1 MITSDSNIGQSAS
14 PLVFCT
20 EFSVIN
26 RHDFQQAARHFRSGR
41 LSLSDF
47 TEKVYGRDAPADES
61 RHSEKTDY
69 QLPVRSDNA
78 HKGDLGRVLVVGGSV
93 GMAGAIA
100 LAGCAALRT
109 GSGLVRV
116 ITPSDVQLLVSSFS
130 PCLMVVPAAT
140 CDGSFADQAVE
151 LILEHCQWA
160 DVVALGPGMGCTETG
175 QEIVRKLYQQLAQPL
190 VVDADGLN
198 NLADA
203 GCDLSEHQG
212 MRILT
217 PHPGEFQRLIGQ
229 AVTDRGQLEELA
241 VQLADRHQLT
251 LVLKGHRTLVTD
263 GQRQCHNPTGNSGM
277 ATAGSGDVLT
287 GIVASLLGQGLSP
300 LNSALTGCYV
310 HGLAGDLAAKRLGKA
325 SLLAS
330 DLLVSLPESI
340 QRVEKNV

>member
-1 MITSDSNIGQSAS
+1 M
-14 PLVFCT
+14 
-20 EFSVIN
+20 IN

-47 TEKVYGRDAPADES
+47 TEKVYGPNAPADES
-61 RHSEKTDY
+61 RHSEKTDC

-100 LAGCAALRT
+100 LAAQAALRT

-116 ITPSDVQLLVSSFS
+116 IVPSDVQPVVSSFS
-130 PCLMVVPAAT
+130 PCLMVLPAAT
-140 CDGSFADQAVE
+140 CDGGFADQAVE

-160 DVVALGPGMGCTETG
+160 DVVALGPGMGCTAAG

-203 GCDLSEHQG
+203 GCNLSEHQG
-212 MRILT
+212 VRVLT
-217 PHPGEFQRLIGQ
+217 PHPGEFQRLVGQ
-229 AVTDRGQLEELA
+229 TETDRGQLEELA
-241 VQLADRHQLT
+241 IQLAARHHLT

-263 GQRQCHNPTGNSGM
+263 GQQQCHNPTGNAGM

-300 LNSALTGCYV
+300 FSASRNGCYL
-310 HGLAGDLAAKRLGKA
+310 HGMAGDIAAERLGKA
-325 SLLAS
+325 SLIAS
-330 DLLVSLPESI
+330 DLLVSLPDSI
-340 QRVEKNV
+340 QQVEQNF

>member
-1 MITSDSNIGQSAS
+1 MITSASNIGQSPS

-20 EFSVIN
+20 EFNVIN

-47 TEKVYGRDAPADES
+47 TEKVFGGVPAADES
-61 RHSEKTDY
+61 GPSEKTEY
-69 QLPVRSDNA
+69 LLPVRADNA

-140 CDGSFADQAVE
+140 SDGCFAEQAVE
-151 LILEHCQWA
+151 LIWEHCQWA
-160 DVVALGPGMGCTETG
+160 DVVALGPGMGCTATG
-175 QEIVRKLYQQLAQPL
+175 QQIVRQLYQQLAQPL

-203 GCDLSEHQG
+203 GCDFSEHQG
-212 MRILT
+212 RRILT

-229 AVTDRGQLEELA
+229 TETDRDQLEEWA
-241 VQLADRHQLT
+241 VQLAARHQLT
-251 LVLKGHRTLVTD
+251 VALKGHRTLVTD
-263 GQRQCHNPTGNSGM
+263 GQRQYHNPTGNSGM

-300 LNSALTGCYV
+300 LNAVHTGCYV

-325 SLLAS
+325 SLMAS
-330 DLLVSLPESI
+330 DLLVSLPAAI
-340 QRVEKNV
+340 QHVEKNV